1 LARTSLKRTYLIP
14 VLSKALDILELLQKE
29 NRPQSM
35 EFVCANTNISRTTVY
50 RILTT
55 LTHRGYLARTQ
66 DGLFRVVS
74 QPRKVR
80 FGLAS
85 ESSEMPFSADVTESM
100 KMAAASAGVELLI
113 LDNRYDAATALRNAD
128 EIVRE
133 RVDLAIEFQID
144 QHIAPEL
151 ADKFRTAGIP
161 LIAIDIPHPHATYFG
176 VDNYRV
182 GFEAG
187 ECLGQY
193 AKVRWGG
200 EVSCVIGLGIEEA
213 GPIVQSRMSGA
224 FRGLRSKLP
233 KLPAEAELLLDGG
246 GLRDRSQRL
255 INDYLRR
262 HPRNRGILIA
272 AATDTSALGALQA
285 VREVRRE
292 SHVAIAGQDCIQEAI
307 EEMRIPRSPLIASV
321 SHEAATYGPRVIQLG
336 LALLNGQTVP
346 PYNFVDHK
354 LVTAASLAAAMPGA
368 KGNNS
373 RKDSGNSSRVSVRQ
387 KRASK

>member
-1 LARTSLKRTYLIP
+1 MARTSLKRTYLIP

-35 EFVCANTNISRTTVY
+35 EFVYANTNISRTTVY

-151 ADKFRTAGIP
+151 ADKYRTAGIP

-224 FRGLRSKLP
+224 FGGVRSRLP
-233 KLPAEAELLLDGG
+233 KLPAEAVLLLDGG

-255 INDYLRR
+255 IKDYLRR

-285 VREVRRE
+285 VRELKRE

-307 EEMRIPRSPLIASV
+307 EEMRNPRSPLIASV

-336 LALLNGQTVP
+336 LALLSGQTVP
-346 PYNFVDHK
+346 PYNFVEHK
-354 LVTAASLAAAMPGA
+354 LVAAASLAAEMS
-368 KGNNS
+368 GNNGKS
-373 RKDSGNSSRVSVRQ
+373 RRKDSGNSSRVAVRQ
-387 KRASK
+387 KRATR